1 MKQISKMGLMYN
13 TRKYVQY
20 TVITYNGKY
29 SEKIYTYLG
38 ESLCYTSETNKILSI
53 NYILCLQTGVT
64 HSQNTLEEHLS
75 KFSLIYE
82 LIQQTLIVHLCA
94 LMVFGWMLW
103 KMKIH
108 IATDPAPREPV
119 LREEREENL
128 KCVSCR

>member
-13 TRKYVQY
+13 TGKYIQY

-64 HSQNTLEEHLS
+64 HSQNTLEEHLG
-75 KFSLIYE
+75 KFSLISE
-82 LIQQTLIVHLCA
+82 LIQQIFIVHLCA
-94 LMVFGWMLW
+94 LMAFCWMLW
-103 KMKIH
+103 KMKTH
-108 IATDPAPREPV
+108 ISHRPC
-119 LREEREENL
+119 L
-128 KCVSCR
+128 